1 MFKRILL
8 LTLLLLTTFCSICM
22 AGRIYV
28 DRDYHY
34 SIQLPDGFKIVHPK
48 EGCIMSAEDSKGAT
62 VDVTVEPSTPQEVKA
77 EHSKTAFRELC
88 GTYLNNFDKMNMQ
101 IYNEYTVNINPKHF
115 GYYLEGAIKDKH
127 DMGISKNAYVKF
139 IYQGQTYTVTLVS
152 PYDSDLYLRKFS
164 LFRQSINLV
173 K

>member
-1 MFKRILL
+1 MFKRIMLLALL
-8 LTLLLLTTFCSICM
+8 LVTAFCGTCM

-34 SIQLPDGFKIVHPK
+34 SIQLPDGFKTIHPK

-62 VDVTVEPSTPQEVKA
+62 VDVTIRPSTPQEIKA
-77 EHSKTAFRELC
+77 ENSKREFRDLC
-88 GTYLNNFDKMNMQ
+88 GTYLSEFEKKPLQ

-115 GYYLEGAIKDKH
+115 GYYLEGAMKDKN
-127 DMGISKNAYVKF
+127 DNGISKNAYVIF
-139 IYQGQTYTVTLVS
+139 IYQGQTYTVTLNS

-164 LFRQSINLV
+164 LFRQSINIL